1 MKLSHFVFAGMNGA
15 TDRRAREQE
24 VARQQDRAV
33 IQRRSDRSKL
43 YSARIWL

>member
-24 VARQQDRAV
+24 VARQQDRAAV
-33 IQRRSDRSKL
+33 QNRRDRSKL

>member
-24 VARQQDRAV
+24 VARQQDREV
-33 IQRRSDRSKL
+33 VQRRRDRSKL

>member
-15 TDRRAREQE
+15 PDRRAHEQKIARE
-24 VARQQDRAV
+24 RAASPT
-33 IQRRSDRSKL
+33 QNRRDRSKL